1 MANVSSKFAGQNVF
15 EKSFYLAVRALVVF
29 LCRTYLRLGVSGS
42 NNIPLNGA
50 FILAPTHRSTVDI
63 PIASAVTRRRMRFM
77 GKDSLWKVKTIGSF
91 FSALGAFPVTRG
103 SADLEA
109 LKRCISV
116 LQSGE
121 PLVMFP
127 EGTRRMG
134 SEVVDLFDGAAYI
147 SIKTGLPIVP
157 VGIAGSEQVMQTGS
171 KMIWPKRCYA
181 VVGKPI
187 FPNQI
192 EGKRAS
198 REEIASLTQQIQVS
212 LQQLFNDADARIKKR

>member
-15 EKSFYLAVRALVVF
+15 AKVFYLAIRALVVA
-29 LCRTYLRLGVSGS
+29 LCRAWLRLGVSGS
-42 NNIPLNGA
+42 HNVPSNGA
-50 FILAPTHRSTVDI
+50 FILAPTHRSAVDI

-77 GKDSLWKVKTIGSF
+77 GKDSLWKVKVVGSF

-121 PLVMFP
+121 PLVLFP

-134 SEVVDLFDGAAYI
+134 REVVDLFDGAAYI
-147 SIKTGLPIVP
+147 SIKTGLPIIP

-187 FPNQI
+187 FPSQI
-192 EGKRAS
+192 DGKRAS
-198 REEIASLTQQIQVS
+198 REEIASLTQQIQDS
-212 LQQLFNDADARIKKR
+212 LQHLFNEAETRIIKR

>member
-15 EKSFYLAVRALVVF
+15 AKSFYLAIRALVVF

-77 GKDSLWKVKTIGSF
+77 GKDSLWKVKGIGSF

-103 SADLEA
+103 SADIEA

-127 EGTRRMG
+127 EGTRRIG
-134 SEVVDLFDGAAYI
+134 SDVVDLFDGAAYI

-171 KMIWPKRCYA
+171 KMIWPKRCYE

-187 FPNQI
+187 FPNQL

-198 REEIASLTQQIQVS
+198 REEIAFLTQQIQVS
-212 LQQLFNDADARIKKR
+212 LQHLFYEAETRIKKR

>member
-15 EKSFYLAVRALVVF
+15 AKSFYLAVRALVVF

-63 PIASAVTRRRMRFM
+63 PIASEVTRRRMRFM

-134 SEVVDLFDGAAYI
+134 SEVIDLFDGAAYI

-192 EGKRAS
+192 DGKRAS
-198 REEIASLTQQIQVS
+198 REEISSLTQQIQVS

>member
-15 EKSFYLAVRALVVF
+15 AKSFYLAVRALVVF

-42 NNIPLNGA
+42 ENVPQKGA

-77 GKDSLWKVKTIGSF
+77 GKDSLWKVKVIGSF

-127 EGTRRMG
+127 EGTRRIG

-187 FPNQI
+187 FPNQL

-212 LQQLFNDADARIKKR
+212 LQRLFNEAETRIKKR

>member
-1 MANVSSKFAGQNVF
+1 MANVESKFAGQNVF
-15 EKSFYLAVRALVVF
+15 AKSFYISIRALVVF
-29 LCRTYLRLGVSGS
+29 LCRTWLRLNVSGS
-42 NNIPLNGA
+42 HNVPKNEA

-77 GKDSLWKVKTIGSF
+77 GKDSLWKVKFIGSF

-109 LKRCISV
+109 LKRCISI

-121 PLVMFP
+121 PLVLFP
-127 EGTRRMG
+127 EGTRRIG

-147 SIKTGLPIVP
+147 SLKTGLPIVP

-181 VVGKPI
+181 MVGEPI
-187 FPNQI
+187 FPQQQD
-192 EGKRAS
+192 GKRAS
-198 REEIASLTQQIQVS
+198 RDEIAALTVQIQDS
-212 LQQLFNDADARIKKR
+212 LQRLFNEAEARINKR

>member
-1 MANVSSKFAGQNVF
+1 MASVESKFAGQNVF
-15 EKSFYLAVRALVVF
+15 AKSFYLSIRALVVF
-29 LCRTYLRLGVSGS
+29 LCRTWLRLGVSGKS
-42 NNIPLNGA
+42 NVPKNGA

-63 PIASAVTRRRMRFM
+63 PIASAVTHRRMRFM
-77 GKDSLWKVKTIGSF
+77 GKDSLWKIAPIGSF

-109 LKRCISV
+109 LKRCISI
-116 LQSGE
+116 LKSGE

-127 EGTRRMG
+127 EGTRRIG

-171 KMIWPKRCYA
+171 KMIWPKRCFA
-181 VVGKPI
+181 VVGEPI
-187 FPNQI
+187 YPKQGD
-192 EGKRAS
+192 GKRAS
-198 REEIASLTQQIQVS
+198 RDEIGQLTAQIQQS
-212 LQQLFNDADARIKKR
+212 LQQLFNEADARIKRR

>member
-15 EKSFYLAVRALVVF
+15 AKSFYLAVRALVVF
-29 LCRTYLRLGVSGS
+29 LCRTYLRLRVSGS

-77 GKDSLWKVKTIGSF
+77 GRDSLWKVKVIGSF

-116 LQSGE
+116 LQNGE

-127 EGTRRMG
+127 EGTRRIG

-157 VGIAGSEQVMQTGS
+157 VGIAGSEQVMQTGY

-181 VVGKPI
+181 FVGKPI
-187 FPNQI
+187 FPNQL

-198 REEIASLTQQIQVS
+198 REEIATLTQQIQVS
-212 LQQLFNDADARIKKR
+212 LQQLFNGAEARIKKR

>member
-1 MANVSSKFAGQNVF
+1 MANVESKFAGQNVF
-15 EKSFYLAVRALVVF
+15 AKSFYISIRALVVF
-29 LCRTYLRLGVSGS
+29 LCRTWLRLNVSGS
-42 NNIPLNGA
+42 HNVPKNGA

-63 PIASAVTRRRMRFM
+63 PIASAVSRRRMRFM
-77 GKDSLWKVKTIGSF
+77 GKDSLWKVKFIGSF

-109 LKRCISV
+109 LKRCISI

-121 PLVMFP
+121 PLVLFP
-127 EGTRRMG
+127 EGTRRIG

-147 SIKTGLPIVP
+147 SLKTGLPIVP

-181 VVGKPI
+181 MVGEPI
-187 FPNQI
+187 FPQQQD
-192 EGKRAS
+192 GKRAS
-198 REEIASLTQQIQVS
+198 REEIAALTVQIQDS
-212 LQQLFNDADARIKKR
+212 LQRLFNEAEARINKR

>member
-1 MANVSSKFAGQNVF
+1 MASVSSKFAGRNIF
-15 EKSFYLAVRALVVF
+15 AKSFYLVIRGLVVS
-29 LCRTYLRLGVSGS
+29 LCRVYLRLGVSGS
-42 NNIPLNGA
+42 NNVPSTGA

-77 GKDSLWKVKTIGSF
+77 GKDSLWKIKPLGSF

-103 SADLEA
+103 SVDLEA

-121 PLVMFP
+121 PLVLFP
-127 EGTRRMG
+127 EGTRRIG
-134 SEVVDLFDGAAYI
+134 SDVVDLFDGAAYV

-181 VVGKPI
+181 IVGTPI
-187 FPNQI
+187 YPKQHD
-192 EGKRAS
+192 GRRAS
-198 REEIASLTQQIQVS
+198 RDEIAMLTQQVQEA
-212 LQQLFNDADARIKKR
+212 LQQLFNEAETRINKR

>member
-1 MANVSSKFAGQNVF
+1 
-15 EKSFYLAVRALVVF
+15 
-29 LCRTYLRLGVSGS
+29 
-42 NNIPLNGA
+42 
-50 FILAPTHRSTVDI
+50 
-63 PIASAVTRRRMRFM
+63 
-77 GKDSLWKVKTIGSF
+77 
-91 FSALGAFPVTRG
+91 
-103 SADLEA
+103 
-109 LKRCISV
+109 
-116 LQSGE
+116 
-121 PLVMFP
+121 MFP

-192 EGKRAS
+192 DGKRAS
-198 REEIASLTQQIQVS
+198 REEIASITQQIQVS